1 MKNKE
6 KQIKEIKLEMETL
19 KNNFDKNYLNL
30 ENKLKKLEKG
40 TYEVGDILNWCGFDW
55 IAIEILED
63 NKVKLMS
70 KDIVKTMTYSDN
82 NSNDFKDSNVKKY
95 LGNEFISK
103 LDKSKLIK
111 MRTNYDED
119 KFIDTLVRIPTKKE
133 IEALPMDIR
142 KCGNAYWT
150 ISSGCGA
157 NEDCSYAFVWIVYEG
172 GFLGAWNNVSNT
184 YGVRTVITLD
194 TKVL

>member
-6 KQIKEIKLEMETL
+6 KQIKEIKTEMETL
-19 KNNFDKNYLNL
+19 KSSFDKNYLNL

-40 TYEVGDILNWCGFDW
+40 IYEIGDILNWCGFDW
-55 IAIEILED
+55 IVIEILED

-103 LDKSKLIK
+103 LDKSKLIEMK
-111 MRTNYDED
+111 TNYDED
-119 KFIDTLVRIPTKKE
+119 KFIDTLVRIPTLRD
-133 IEALPMDIR
+133 IEALPMSIR
-142 KCGNAYWT
+142 NRGNAYWT
-150 ISSGCGA
+150 MSSSYGVS
-157 NEDCSYAFVWIVYEG
+157 EDCSYAVVWLVDGSGCLGDAFVDG
-172 GFLGAWNNVSNT
+172 TNL
-184 YGVRTVITLD
+184 GVRPVIILNTETL
-194 TKVL
+194 